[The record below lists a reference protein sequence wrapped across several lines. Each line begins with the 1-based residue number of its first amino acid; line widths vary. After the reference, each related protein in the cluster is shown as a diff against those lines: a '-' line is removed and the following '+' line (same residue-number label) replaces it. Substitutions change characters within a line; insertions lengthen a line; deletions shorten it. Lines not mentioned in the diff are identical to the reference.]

1 MLLTKMLF
9 QVIQAWK
16 KTVANSNKRQ
26 LNILANCKMIIFPFW
41 EWERYIDIK
50 SQATNINGILKAT
63 KEQKI
68 YILKK
73 TTIYF

>member
-26 LNILANCKMIIFPFW
+26 LNILANCKMIIFSLL
-41 EWERYIDIK
+41 RMG
-50 SQATNINGILKAT
+50 GIYRQNPKQLILMAYLKQ
-63 KEQKI
+63 QKI